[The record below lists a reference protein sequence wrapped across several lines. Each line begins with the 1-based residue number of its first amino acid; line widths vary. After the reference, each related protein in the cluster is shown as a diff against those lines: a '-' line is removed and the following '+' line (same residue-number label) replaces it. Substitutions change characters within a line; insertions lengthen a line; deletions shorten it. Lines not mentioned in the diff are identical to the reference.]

1 MVRRLILQLL
11 LAGLVAAG
19 CGGDSDTGGGGD
31 TTDGGG
37 STTDSLTMIDNEFQ
51 PSDLTVAS
59 GSTLTVTNDGQAP
72 HTFTTEDGSIDQ
84 QVDAGTES
92 SVDIT
97 LDAGDYEFHCNF
109 HPEMTGTLTVQ

>member
-1 MVRRLILQLL
+1 MARRLILPVL
-11 LAGLVAAG
+11 LAALVAAG
-19 CGGDSDTGGGGD
+19 CGGGSDSGGGGTD
-31 TTDGGG
+31 DGGG
-37 STTDSLTMIDNEFQ
+37 ATSDSLTMVDNEFQ

-59 GSTLTVTNDGQAP
+59 GSTLTVSNDGQAP

-84 QVDAGTES
+84 QVDAGTEA
-92 SVDIT
+92 SVDIS